1 MGETRAKQ
9 QRHAVRQFRSDKYAK
24 NGLRK
29 SVIEKVQPLI
39 GENDQMFEISPE
51 GFELLELTE
60 VACFVSG
67 KIVVEPI
74 LKKERKN
81 GSLQFEI
88 DAGNSKTVWIGMKKM
103 VCRVLRNVR

>member
-9 QRHAVRQFRSDKYAK
+9 QRHAVRQFKTSKYEK

-29 SVIEKVQPLI
+29 SVVEKVQPLI
-39 GENDQMFEISPE
+39 GENDQMFEISDE

-60 VACFVSG
+60 VACYING

-74 LKKERKN
+74 LKKELKN

-103 VCRVLRNVR
+103 VCRVFRNV